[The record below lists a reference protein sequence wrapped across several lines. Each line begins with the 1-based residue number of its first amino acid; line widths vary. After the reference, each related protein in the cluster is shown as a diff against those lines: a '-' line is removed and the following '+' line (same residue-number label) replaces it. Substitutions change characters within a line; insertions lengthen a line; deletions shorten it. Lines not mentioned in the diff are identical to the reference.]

1 MPHYKDT
8 NGKLHFLDDARFEY
22 LLPAGSV
29 PITDEEAAQSI
40 AAASVPESVT
50 MRQARLA
57 LLAAGALASVD
68 AAVAAAGDAAKI
80 EWEFAQEVR
89 RDWPLVNQLTAA
101 LGWTSEQVDALFIAA
116 EKL

>member
-8 NGKLHFLDDARFEY
+8 NGKLHFLDDAHYAY
-22 LLPAGSV
+22 LLPPGSV
-29 PITDEEAAQSI
+29 PITDEEAAQIS

-57 LLAAGALASVD
+57 LLASGALTSVN
-68 AAVAAAGDAAKI
+68 AAVTAAGEAARI

-116 EKL
+116 ENL